1 MTQPN
6 STALKSVQV
15 EKGMILLVREE
26 ASYRESG
33 FKYDLWAVTS
43 VRRSGKRASLKLL
56 RNSPGA
62 IIEATATFPD
72 GEVRDPWFVFDLSQ
86 GDYATVYK
94 ALSAPVFVSDDP
106 TRGLDE

>member
-1 MTQPN
+1 MS

-15 EKGMILLVREE
+15 EKGMLLLVREE
-26 ASYRESG
+26 ADYRASG

-43 VRRSGKRASLKLL
+43 VRWAGKRASLKLL
-56 RNSPGA
+56 RHSPGA
-62 IIEATATFPD
+62 TIEATATFPD
-72 GEVRDPWFVFDLSQ
+72 GEVREPWVVFSLSEN
-86 GDYATVYK
+86 DYATVYK